1 MSRKIVEET
10 VEELDPEA
18 LTPDLGATLKMLGEV
33 LVKKWHSTNGIFLSA
48 DERQSRGTVPQ
59 AIVEKSDIQIRQ
71 GDWLYTIVPC
81 DEDKAMVSIPVGLS
95 DKVTP
100 ATIPKDWVI
109 GFLVDAIIEL
119 CEGDDYIARY
129 WLNMMNNQ
137 INNAMQIDP
146 ETGRMKIDQKLLPEV
161 RNPIEVAEMVGS
173 LRRSFK
179 SVSNPST
186 KTNFTF
192 TATRLEKTVS
202 EPVVEEKHSA
212 TERLIAIADE
222 ISNSTSKEEQEVG
235 GESMPF
241 TDPVT
246 ASVETVHSATVY
258 DSEEVVVVVA
268 NPTPPVDEADEGE
281 DVEEAIPTEMEI
293 IEHEFETD
301 VMDEIRIHIESDLE
315 IVEENPHNFKKQ
327 PVAWIKH
334 QLAADYF
341 NAEITINDVAEL
353 AGCHVQTIK
362 RALEQFE
369 AEAEFSQTI
378 PHEDGDYLYTWT
390 ELGFTLNDTHR
401 LLITCERSPTGRYAR
416 GRPIRFIIKPKED
429 LPFDQT
435 DNMKQMVSDLEYES
449 SLTVQSIVDYH
460 NDEEGI
466 PIEALEDMPPVLKD
480 SDSTD
485 PSLSACPD
493 CGVLLRPSDAPQEAP
508 DFVCDN
514 CHALRM
520 IEDEEWYEESNIR
533 AEQLA
538 LYDAKPVE
546 GDTPITEFFNAEI
559 PTHVQKTTENPMPSR
574 PVTKGGCDNCD
585 APVSFKT
592 MTTIGERGFCT
603 EKCWAEYVGEPVK
616 PEGHFGLQAA
626 HDEEKA
632 LEDQYDFSQAMGL

>member
-1 MSRKIVEET
+1 MSRKIVEEA
-10 VEELDPEA
+10 VAELDPEA

-33 LVKKWHSTNGIFLSA
+33 LVKKWHSTNGIFLSS
-48 DERQSRGTVPQ
+48 DERKSRGKVPQ
-59 AIVEKSDIQIRQ
+59 AEVEKSDIQIRQ

-119 CEGDDYIARY
+119 CEGDDYVARY

-137 INNAMQIDP
+137 INHAMQVDP
-146 ETGRMKIDQKLLPEV
+146 KSGRMKIDQKLLPEV
-161 RNPIEVAEMVGS
+161 RNPVEVAEMVDS

-192 TATRLEKTVS
+192 TATRLEEIVS
-202 EPVVEEKHSA
+202 EPVVEETHNA
-212 TERLIAIADE
+212 TEHLIALADE
-222 ISNSTSKEEQEVG
+222 ISNSTPKEDKEVG

-241 TDPVT
+241 TDPSP
-246 ASVETVHSATVY
+246 ASDETVHSATVCE
-258 DSEEVVVVVA
+258 SEEVVAVVA
-268 NPTPPVDEADEGE
+268 DPTPPVDEIKYSERIA
-281 DVEEAIPTEMEI
+281 EENEI
-293 IEHEFETD
+293 E
-301 VMDEIRIHIESDLE
+301 
-315 IVEENPHNFKKQ
+315 EENPHNFKKQ

-341 NAEITINDVAEL
+341 NAEITIKDVAEL

-369 AEAEFSQTI
+369 AQAEFLERT
-378 PHEDGDYLYTWT
+378 PHEDGNYYHTWT

-401 LLITCERSPTGRYAR
+401 LLITCERSQTGRFAR

-429 LPFDQT
+429 LPFDES

-460 NDEEGI
+460 NDEEDF
-466 PIEALEDMPPVLKD
+466 PIEALEDSPPTISVAD
-480 SDSTD
+480 ITD
-485 PSLSACPD
+485 PRLSPCPD
-493 CGVLLRPSDAPQEAP
+493 CGILTIASDVPKDAP
-508 DFVCDN
+508 DFICLR
-514 CHALRM
+514 CHEARM
-520 IEDEEWYEESNIR
+520 DEDEAWYEETKERSARR
-533 AEQLA
+533 AIYE
-538 LYDAKPVE
+538 AKPVE

-559 PTHVQKTTENPMPSR
+559 PTHIPIDTPVVAIEGKTGR
-574 PVTKGGCDNCD
+574 CV
-585 APVSFKT
+585 VSADPGKFIALT
-592 MTTIGERGFCT
+592 AIGERWFAS
-603 EKCWAEYVGEPVK
+603 EQHWAEYTGNPVM
-616 PEGHFGLQAA
+616 PEGHYGLQAA

-632 LEDQYDFSQAMGL
+632 LEEEYDFDRAMGL

>member
-1 MSRKIVEET
+1 
-10 VEELDPEA
+10 
-18 LTPDLGATLKMLGEV
+18 
-33 LVKKWHSTNGIFLSA
+33 
-48 DERQSRGTVPQ
+48 Q

-71 GDWLYTIVPC
+71 GNWLYTIVPC

-146 ETGRMKIDQKLLPEV
+146 KTGRMKIDQKLLPEV

-192 TATRLEKTVS
+192 TATRLEEIVS
-202 EPVVEEKHSA
+202 EPVVEETHSA
-212 TERLIAIADE
+212 TERLIALADE
-222 ISNSTSKEEQEVG
+222 ISNSTSKEDKEVG

-241 TDPVT
+241 TDPSP
-246 ASVETVHSATVY
+246 ASGETVHSATVCE
-258 DSEEVVVVVA
+258 SEEVVAVVA
-268 NPTPPVDEADEGE
+268 DPTPPVDEYSERIAEEMEFQKRIALEDEADEGE
-281 DVEEAIPTEMEI
+281 DVEETIPTEMEI
-293 IEHEFETD
+293 LEHEFETD
-301 VMDEIRIHIESDLE
+301 VMDEIKIHIESDSEYSERIAEENE

-341 NAEITINDVAEL
+341 NAEITIKDVAEL

-369 AEAEFSQTI
+369 AEAEFCQTT
-378 PHEDGDYLYTWT
+378 PHEEGDYLYTWT
-390 ELGFTLNDTHR
+390 ELGFTLSATHR

-429 LPFDQT
+429 LPFDES

-460 NDEEGI
+460 NDEEDF
-466 PIEALEDMPPVLKD
+466 PIEALEDSPPTISVAD
-480 SDSTD
+480 ITD
-485 PSLSACPD
+485 PRLSPCPD
-493 CGVLLRPSDAPQEAP
+493 CGILTIASDVPKDAP
-508 DFVCDN
+508 DFMCLRCHEARMEEDN
-514 CHALRM
+514 EWR
-520 IEDEEWYEESNIR
+520 EETEERAAQRAIYE
-533 AEQLA
+533 
-538 LYDAKPVE
+538 AKPVE

-559 PTHVQKTTENPMPSR
+559 PTHIPIDTPVVAIEGKTGR
-574 PVTKGGCDNCD
+574 CV
-585 APVSFKT
+585 VSADPGKFIALT
-592 MTTIGERGFCT
+592 AIGERWFAS
-603 EKCWAEYVGEPVK
+603 EQHWAEYTGNPVM
-616 PEGHFGLQAA
+616 PEGHYGLQAA

-632 LEDQYDFSQAMGL
+632 LEDEYDFDQAMGL